1 MKTIK
6 VLLDFATF
14 SVTEK
19 ITFYRNIIDKLTDN
33 PAFTNPDVP
42 LSEVKSIVDQFEASI
57 VAARD
62 GSHLAVSTMH
72 DHEKT
77 TVSVFKAL
85 AHYVDKIADGN
96 VTLIWSSGFH
106 QSSQPTPHKK
116 PTLAV
121 SDGMTSGSVKL
132 VDKAIDKAGS
142 YIFQMAKDTL
152 PSSDNQWLPIT
163 TTTYSY
169 FTVEG
174 LSPASY
180 YYFRVAAV
188 TPEGIQDFCQPVEK
202 LVI

>member
-19 ITFYRNIIDKLTDN
+19 VTFYRNIIDKLTDN

-106 QSSQPTPHKK
+106 QSSCVF
-116 PTLAV
+116 LR
-121 SDGMTSGSVKL
+121 S
-132 VDKAIDKAGS
+132 
-142 YIFQMAKDTL
+142 
-152 PSSDNQWLPIT
+152 
-163 TTTYSY
+163 
-169 FTVEG
+169 
-174 LSPASY
+174 
-180 YYFRVAAV
+180 
-188 TPEGIQDFCQPVEK
+188 
-202 LVI
+202 